1 MDKKW
6 ESLYDHS
13 RERNF
18 QAMKYRYVGSLRKI
32 FSHLGVVQQISQW
45 ASLFECFYKAK
56 QWKVPMLRGFTGP
69 FPDVFSQIPFKV
81 SSGHVQILMG
91 WDQIIC
97 FPPRASWRTPGTFLT
112 LRSSWQKK
120 VGHLASQSPGTTT
133 NECRSSIVTWF
144 MCHTWCLGR
153 TPGELHGVQVHGEHG
168 LPQQVAIN
176 GVFSPL
182 LHQISFLSD

>member
-120 VGHLASQSPGTTT
+120 SGIWHPRVPGPPPMNAGQVSWLDLCATLGV
-133 NECRSSIVTWF
+133 SDAPLVSYKVYKF
-144 MCHTWCLGR
+144 MENMDYPSR
-153 TPGELHGVQVHGEHG
+153 
-168 LPQQVAIN
+168 LP
-176 GVFSPL
+176 
-182 LHQISFLSD
+182 

>member
-6 ESLYDHS
+6 ESLYDQS

-18 QAMKYRYVGSLRKI
+18 QGMIYRYVRCLRKS
-32 FSHLGVVQQISQW
+32 FSHLGLVWHVSQW

-69 FPDVFSQIPFKV
+69 FPGVFRQIPFKV

-97 FPPRASWRTPGTFLT
+97 FPPQASWRTPGTSLT
-112 LRSSWQKK
+112 SRGSWQKK
-120 VGHLASQSPGTTT
+120 SGLGHPTDLKPPPLNAGQ
-133 NECRSSIVTWF
+133 VL
-144 MCHTWCLGR
+144 CLDLCA
-153 TPGELHGVQVHGEHG
+153 TLGVSD
-168 LPQQVAIN
+168 A
-176 GVFSPL
+176 PL
-182 LHQISFLSD
+182 LSYKVDKLKENMG

>member
-6 ESLYDHS
+6 QSLYDHS

-120 VGHLASQSPGTTT
+120 SRAFGIPESWDHHQWMPVKYRDLIYVPHLRSRTHPWWATRCTSSWRTWTTPAG
-133 NECRSSIVTWF
+133 
-144 MCHTWCLGR
+144 CHKR
-153 TPGELHGVQVHGEHG
+153 RFFAVFTPDII
-168 LPQQVAIN
+168 P
-176 GVFSPL
+176 
-182 LHQISFLSD
+182 

>member
-120 VGHLASQSPGTTT
+120 FIQEYQLDHSLPGRLLKPLCHNVLLEHGGLPHALHLADHLVQTKERGS
-133 NECRSSIVTWF
+133 F
-144 MCHTWCLGR
+144 CHTDI
-153 TPGELHGVQVHGEHG
+153 V
-168 LPQQVAIN
+168 
-176 GVFSPL
+176 
-182 LHQISFLSD
+182 